1 MGGVAGWLVAAYR
14 NFKIM
19 ILLDEESITYGPML
33 AIVITIVYPLIKDK
47 NLQFII
53 AITFSIIIGFIAGLR
68 RELAVSAVSLL
79 STWIML
85 ISLNRKKLL
94 KYVFISL
101 FMIISFVPIYSDFS
115 EYIGNESH
123 FLYDRV
129 IMKTESIF
137 SGEGN
142 SGDESRANNITKF
155 GLSFYEYLIPQG
167 FVNKQYTAARE
178 KGNGI
183 YNDLPITELAT
194 SLSFLIAIPLI
205 LYFAYADIR
214 LCAMIYRHKIAK
226 DNIVY
231 AVGGIVMVLLL
242 FLEGSFITFPYC
254 APYTGYMLGM
264 LQSKSGIKL
273 KLI

>member
-1 MGGVAGWLVAAYR
+1 MGGVVGWLVAAYR
-14 NFKIM
+14 NFKII

-33 AIVITIVYPLIKDK
+33 AIVIAIVYPLIKDK

-68 RELAVSAVSLL
+68 RELAVVAISLL
-79 STWIML
+79 SAWIML
-85 ISLNRKKLL
+85 ISLNQKKLL
-94 KYVFISL
+94 KYVLISL
-101 FMIISFVPIYSDFS
+101 FMTIMFVPLYSDFS
-115 EYIGNESH
+115 EYIRNESH

-137 SGEGN
+137 SGESN
-142 SGDESRANNITKF
+142 SGDESRANSISEF

-167 FVNKQYTAARE
+167 FVNKQYVTKGE
-178 KGNGI
+178 KGKGI

-194 SLSFLIAIPLI
+194 SLSFLFAIPLI
-205 LYFAYADIR
+205 LYFAYADIW
-214 LCAMIYRHKIAK
+214 LCIMIYRRKITK

-231 AVGGIVMVLLL
+231 AVGGIVMISLL

-264 LQSKSGIKL
+264 LHSKSGIRL